1 MARPKAVPRKKQ
13 ESELA
18 ETNVQHVA
26 QEAIEKVAAKADE
39 PTEIIFGK
47 PDISQA
53 EIEGVLAV
61 LRSGW
66 IGTGRVAKKFEEEF
80 AEFMGG
86 GYAVAVSSC
95 TMGLQLALRASNL
108 GHGKEVLVSPLTF
121 AATVNAIIREG
132 ATPVF
137 VDVDERGCLDPDKIR
152 DKMTDKTQ
160 GVIAVHYTGSAV
172 NMGRLAQAAE
182 SFGLKVIEDAAH
194 GFGGEYIAR
203 SYSDKPAMPRKLGTI
218 GDYGVFSFYATK
230 NITCGDGGMIVTRYG
245 DMAER
250 IRILANQGQTA
261 NAWRRQQTGPGHPN
275 EIAFDGYKGTLP
287 DLLAAVGLAQL
298 RRWEELKAKRAKIWA
313 IYENAF
319 GLKEQGHSQHLY
331 TIRVRNRDHF
341 RFKLWEMGISTGIHY
356 NPLHLEP
363 GYKYLGYKKGDC
375 PLAEKIG
382 AETVSLPISTT
393 MTEEDAERVVKAV
406 KMIRE
411 AVD

>member
-1 MARPKAVPRKKQ
+1 MPRGIPKKKEETMAQAVA
-13 ESELA
+13 S
-18 ETNVQHVA
+18 
-26 QEAIEKVAAKADE
+26 EAIQKAAVKNDE
-39 PTEIIFGK
+39 PTPIPFGR
-47 PDISQA
+47 PDISTA

-66 IGTGRVAKKFEEEF
+66 IGMGRVAKKFEEEF

-95 TMGLQLALRASNL
+95 TIGLQLAMRVCNL
-108 GHGKEVLVSPLTF
+108 GGGKEVLVSPLTF
-121 AATVNAIIREG
+121 AASVNAIIREG

-137 VDVDERGCLDPDKIR
+137 VDVDDRGCLDPDKIR
-152 DKMTDKTQ
+152 DRITVKTQ
-160 GVIAVHYTGSAV
+160 GVIAVHYTGCAV

-194 GFGGEYIAR
+194 GFGGEYVAR
-203 SYSDKPAMPRKLGTI
+203 SYSDKPALPRKLGTM

-230 NITCGDGGMIVTRYG
+230 NITCGDGGMILTRYG

-250 IRILANQGQTA
+250 IRILSNQGQTA
-261 NAWRRQQTGPGHPN
+261 SAWRRQQTGPGHPN
-275 EIAFDGYKGTLP
+275 EIAFDGYKGNLP

-298 RRWEELKAKRAKIWA
+298 RRWDDLKKKRGNIWA

-341 RFKLWEMGISTGIHY
+341 RYKLWEMGISTGIHY

-363 GYKYLGYKKGDC
+363 AYKYLGYKKGDF
-375 PLAEKIG
+375 PVAERIG
-382 AETVSLPISTT
+382 SETVSLPVSTT
-393 MTEEDAERVVKAV
+393 MTEDDAERVVKAV
-406 KMIRE
+406 KLIRE